1 MAASKGPT
9 IRLQGGPGAGQQF
22 HEDDFL
28 ERIRAAQRM
37 GRTVPDAAGWALG
50 YERPRQ
56 GHIWIWREGVNCHPT
71 PLDATEPE

>member
-1 MAASKGPT
+1 MAASRGPT
-9 IRLQGGPGAGQQF
+9 IRLQDGPGAGQQF
-22 HEDDFL
+22 HEEDFL

-56 GHIWIWREGVNCHPT
+56 GHIWIWRAVNCHPT
-71 PLDATEPE
+71 PLDAT

>member
-9 IRLQGGPGAGQQF
+9 IRLQGGPGDGWQF

-37 GRTVPDAAGWALG
+37 GRTSVDGPGWALG
-50 YERPRQ
+50 YQRPTA
-56 GHIWIWREGVNCHPT
+56 GVIWVWRGVNCYPD
-71 PLDATEPE
+71 PLDG